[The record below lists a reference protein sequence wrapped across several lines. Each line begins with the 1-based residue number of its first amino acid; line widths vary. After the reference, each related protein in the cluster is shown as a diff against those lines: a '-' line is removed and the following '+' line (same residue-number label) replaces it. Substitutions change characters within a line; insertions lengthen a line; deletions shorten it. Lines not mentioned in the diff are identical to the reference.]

1 MQKITFENHL
11 CMIDTK
17 TNSFDMQEIENRR
30 FMYSPDSCELIIG
43 KQYKGNQLIASHA
56 EEHGKAGVKAP
67 FDSFIRGWIGTG
79 KGYKDSVI
87 HFAPPINTHNIDHFN
102 RGFSTLEM
110 FAANGANSRT
120 IIRGFGDRWEQPL
133 SDLISQKGEKFMPY
147 MEKAEEIK
155 EVSPIVLTSEN
166 QKDRLKEITDRLEQG
181 ILEVFESERYKE
193 YLRVMSRFHH
203 YSFNNTMLI
212 ALQKP
217 DASLIAGFSAWKNS
231 HGRTVKKGE
240 KGIRIIAPAPFKVR
254 QEMEKLDPKTN
265 MPLVGA
271 DGKAVTEEKE
281 ITIPAYKVVSVFDV
295 SQTEGKELPSIGV
308 NELTGDV
315 SQYEDF
321 FTALKKASPVPI
333 ALEHIEGSVHGYYHL
348 AEKRIAVDDNMSEL
362 QTLKTAIHEIA
373 HAKLHDID
381 LNAPKEEKENRPNQ
395 RTREVEAESV
405 AYTVCQHYGLDTSD
419 YSFGYVAGWS
429 SGKELS
435 ELKGSLETI
444 RLAASELIDSIDGHF
459 KELQRAKENELSE
472 KETELALQKE
482 KQEAAYLLES
492 GNYLYIQTCET
503 GYDYTLYQP
512 DFTDLD
518 GGQLDN
524 PEISIEKA
532 RDEILKMHELSGQ
545 DLKEI
550 SIDDFEKMQEEAS
563 QEKEAGIQV
572 RYYPI
577 NEAAAKRA
585 KEMNSFS
592 DYTPGSATHEYKS
605 LVDQAAEIAENQ
617 KKRVDPSFHTKIDAL
632 LDTYSKKLAAN
643 MNNGFA
649 IDSRVPS
656 VLIAGGSNFP
666 TRKKEKQNA
675 ARDKNYGEW
684 KEIQGLLEKIR
695 STGMGGISADDPD
708 AVKKLNAKLEKLIR
722 AQETMKAVNAYYRKH
737 KSLEGC
743 PELDSEAIEKL
754 KARMEIRGMQD
765 KPYPSWALSNNNAE
779 IRRIKERIQSLSVN
793 KEELYTG
800 WEFAGG
806 RAEIN
811 VKDNRLQLFFDDKP
825 DGKIRD
831 ELKANGFRWSPK
843 ALAWQRQLNS
853 NAIYA
858 ADAISSIKPLTG
870 ERVIELQRKFRKKG
884 SIEAAPEYIYK
895 ILEEPSEKVS
905 IKNFRLEAY
914 LVKENGKAQSELL
927 YTGTK
932 EQCKKILDKVQSGKL
947 TNGQIKELYAKAENT
962 GLEKDTF
969 QIYQLKRGEK
979 TRELQFESYDRLKAS
994 GQTLNPDHYVKV
1006 YEAELTEGL
1015 SLEDIYTRFNIDH
1028 PKDFYGHS
1036 LSVSDV
1042 VVLHKDG
1049 KDSAHYVDRFGY
1061 KEAPEFL
1068 KPQNYL
1074 KHVEDI
1080 VEQNDNNF
1088 DGIINNTPNT
1098 PTVSE
1103 LEQKVK
1109 AGEAISLT
1117 ELAKAVKAE
1126 NRSSKEPEKKPSIME
1141 QLKEAKKQ
1149 SEQKK
1154 HNTKTKHHELEV

>member
-1 MQKITFENHL
+1 
-11 CMIDTK
+11 
-17 TNSFDMQEIENRR
+17 
-30 FMYSPDSCELIIG
+30 
-43 KQYKGNQLIASHA
+43 
-56 EEHGKAGVKAP
+56 
-67 FDSFIRGWIGTG
+67 
-79 KGYKDSVI
+79 
-87 HFAPPINTHNIDHFN
+87 
-102 RGFSTLEM
+102 
-110 FAANGANSRT
+110 
-120 IIRGFGDRWEQPL
+120 
-133 SDLISQKGEKFMPY
+133 MPY
-147 MEKAEEIK
+147 MEQTEEIK

-193 YLRVMSRFHH
+193 YLRVMSKFHH

-271 DGKAVTEEKE
+271 DGKAVTEERE

-333 ALEHIEGSVHGYYHL
+333 ALEHVEGSAHGYYHL
-348 AEKRIAVDDNMSEL
+348 AEKRIAIDDNMSEL

-381 LNAPKEEKENRPNQ
+381 LNAPKEEKENHPNQ

-459 KELQRAKENELSE
+459 KELQRERENELSE
-472 KETELALQKE
+472 KETESPLQEE

-492 GNYLYIQTCET
+492 GNYLYVQTCET

-545 DLKEI
+545 GLKEI
-550 SIDDFEKMQEEAS
+550 SADDFEKMQEEAS
-563 QEKEAGIQV
+563 QEKDVSVQV
-572 RYYPI
+572 KYYPI

-592 DYTPGSATHEYKS
+592 DYTPGSATLEYKS
-605 LVDQAAEIAENQ
+605 LVNQATEIAENQ
-617 KKRVDPSFHTKIDAL
+617 KKRVDPSFHKKIDAL
-632 LDTYSKKLAAN
+632 LDTYSKRLAAN

-708 AVKKLNAKLEKLIR
+708 AVKKLNAKLEKLTK

-737 KSLEGC
+737 KNLEGC

-754 KARMEIRGMQD
+754 KARMEIRGIQD

-779 IRRIKERIQSLSVN
+779 IRRMKERIQSLSVN

-843 ALAWQRQLNS
+843 SLAWQRQLNS

-858 ADAISSIKPLTG
+858 ADAVSSIKPLTG
-870 ERVIELQRKFRKKG
+870 ERVIELQRNFRKKG

-895 ILEEPSEKVS
+895 VMEESAP
-905 IKNFRLEAY
+905 
-914 LVKENGKAQSELL
+914 
-927 YTGTK
+927 
-932 EQCKKILDKVQSGKL
+932 
-947 TNGQIKELYAKAENT
+947 
-962 GLEKDTF
+962 EKDTF

-979 TRELQFESYDRLKAS
+979 TRELQFESYDRLKES

-1049 KDSAHYVDRFGY
+1049 KDTAHYVDRFGY

-1088 DGIINNTPNT
+1088 DGIINNTPNA
-1098 PTVSE
+1098 PTVCE
-1103 LEQKVK
+1103 LEQKIK

-1126 NRSSKEPEKKPSIME
+1126 NRSAEEPEKKPSIRE

-1154 HNTKTKHHELEV
+1154 HSAKTKHHELEV

>member
-1 MQKITFENHL
+1 
-11 CMIDTK
+11 
-17 TNSFDMQEIENRR
+17 
-30 FMYSPDSCELIIG
+30 
-43 KQYKGNQLIASHA
+43 
-56 EEHGKAGVKAP
+56 
-67 FDSFIRGWIGTG
+67 
-79 KGYKDSVI
+79 
-87 HFAPPINTHNIDHFN
+87 
-102 RGFSTLEM
+102 
-110 FAANGANSRT
+110 
-120 IIRGFGDRWEQPL
+120 
-133 SDLISQKGEKFMPY
+133 MPY
-147 MEKAEEIK
+147 MEQTEEIK
-155 EVSPIVLTSEN
+155 EVTPIALTSEN

-193 YLRVMSRFHH
+193 YLRVMSKFHH

-240 KGIRIIAPAPFKVR
+240 KGIRIIAPAPFKVK

-265 MPLVGA
+265 MPLIGA

-295 SQTEGKELPSIGV
+295 SQTEGKEIPSIGV
-308 NELTGDV
+308 DELTGDV

-333 ALEHIEGSVHGYYHL
+333 ALEHIEGSAHGYYHL
-348 AEKRIAVDDNMSEL
+348 AEKRIAIDDNMSEL

-381 LNAPKEEKENRPNQ
+381 LNAPKEEKENHPNQ

-459 KELQRAKENELSE
+459 KELQRARENELSE
-472 KETELALQKE
+472 KETELPLQEE
-482 KQEAAYLLES
+482 KQETSYLLEN

-518 GGQLDN
+518 GGQLYN

-545 DLKEI
+545 ELKEI
-550 SIDDFEKMQEEAS
+550 PIDDFEKMQEEAS
-563 QEKEAGIQV
+563 QEMDVSVQV
-572 RYYPI
+572 KYYPI
-577 NEAAAKRA
+577 HEATAKRA

-592 DYTPGSATHEYKS
+592 DYTLGSATLEYKS

-617 KKRVDPSFHTKIDAL
+617 KKRVDPSFHEKIDAL

-708 AVKKLNAKLEKLIR
+708 AVKKLTAKLEKLTK

-743 PELDSEAIEKL
+743 PELDGKAIEKL
-754 KARMEIRGMQD
+754 KKGMEIRGIQD

-811 VKDNRLQLFFDDKP
+811 VKDNRLQLFFEDKP

-843 ALAWQRQLNS
+843 ASAWQRQLNS

-858 ADAISSIKPLTG
+858 ADAISSIKPLSG
-870 ERVIELQRKFRKKG
+870 ERVIELQRNFRKEERK
-884 SIEAAPEYIYK
+884 EAQPEYIYK
-895 ILEEPSEKVS
+895 AQEEV
-905 IKNFRLEAY
+905 A
-914 LVKENGKAQSELL
+914 
-927 YTGTK
+927 
-932 EQCKKILDKVQSGKL
+932 
-947 TNGQIKELYAKAENT
+947 
-962 GLEKDTF
+962 EKDTF
-969 QIYQLKRGEK
+969 QIYQLKRGEN
-979 TRELQFESYDRLKAS
+979 TRELQFESYDRLKES

-1006 YEAELTEGL
+1006 YEAELTKGL
-1015 SLEDIYTRFNIDH
+1015 SLEDIYSRFNIDH

-1061 KEAPEFL
+1061 KDAPEFL

-1088 DGIINNTPNT
+1088 DGIINNTPNA

-1103 LEQKVK
+1103 LEQKIK

-1117 ELAKAVKAE
+1117 ELAKAVKVE
-1126 NRSSKEPEKKPSIME
+1126 NRNTSESEKKPSIRE

-1154 HNTKTKHHELEV
+1154 HNTKIKNHELEV

>member
-1 MQKITFENHL
+1 MQKITLENRL
-11 CMIDTK
+11 LMIDTN
-17 TNSFDMQEIENRR
+17 TVSFDMQEIENRR

-43 KQYKGNQLIASHA
+43 EQYKGNDLIVSHA
-56 EEHGKAGVKAP
+56 EEHGKAGAKAP
-67 FDSFIRGWIGTG
+67 FDNFIRGWIGTG
-79 KGYKDSVI
+79 KGYKDGVI
-87 HFAPPINTHNIDHFN
+87 HFAPPINTHNIDRFN
-102 RGFSTLEM
+102 HRFSTLEM
-110 FAANGANSRT
+110 FSANGANSRT

-133 SDLISQKGEKFMPY
+133 SDLISQEGEKAMPY
-147 MEKAEEIK
+147 MKQTEEIK
-155 EVSPIVLTSEN
+155 EVTPIVLTSEN

-193 YLRVMSRFHH
+193 YLRVISKFHH

-240 KGIRIIAPAPFKVR
+240 KGIRIIAPAPFKVK

-265 MPLVGA
+265 MPVMGA
-271 DGKAVTEEKE
+271 DGKAVTEERE

-333 ALEHIEGSVHGYYHL
+333 ALEHIEGSAHGYYHL
-348 AEKRIAVDDNMSEL
+348 AEKRIAIDDNMSEL

-381 LNAPKEEKENRPNQ
+381 LNAPKEEKENHPNQ

-405 AYTVCQHYGLDTSD
+405 AYTVCRHYGLDTSD

-435 ELKGSLETI
+435 ELKGSLEAI

-459 KELQRAKENELSE
+459 KELQRERENELSE
-472 KETELALQKE
+472 KEMKSPLQEE

-492 GNYLYIQTCET
+492 GNYLYIQTCKT

-545 DLKEI
+545 GLEEI
-550 SIDDFEKMQEEAS
+550 LIDDFEKMQEEAS
-563 QEKEAGIQV
+563 QEKDVSVQV
-572 RYYPI
+572 KYYPI

-592 DYTPGSATHEYKS
+592 DYTPGSATLEYKS

-617 KKRVDPSFHTKIDAL
+617 KKRVDPSFHEKIDAL
-632 LDTYSKKLAAN
+632 LDTYSKKLAVN

-708 AVKKLNAKLEKLIR
+708 AVKKLTAKLEKLTK

-743 PELDSEAIEKL
+743 PELDGKAIEKL
-754 KARMEIRGMQD
+754 KTRMEIRGIQD

-793 KEELYTG
+793 KDKLYTG

-806 RAEIN
+806 KAEIN

-843 ALAWQRQLNS
+843 ASAWQRQLNS

-858 ADAISSIKPLTG
+858 ADAVSSIKPLSG
-870 ERVIELQRKFRKKG
+870 ERVIELQRNFRKEERK
-884 SIEAAPEYIYK
+884 EAQPEYIYK
-895 ILEEPSEKVS
+895 AQEEV
-905 IKNFRLEAY
+905 A
-914 LVKENGKAQSELL
+914 
-927 YTGTK
+927 
-932 EQCKKILDKVQSGKL
+932 
-947 TNGQIKELYAKAENT
+947 
-962 GLEKDTF
+962 EKDTF
-969 QIYQLKRGEK
+969 QIYQLKRGEN
-979 TRELQFESYDRLKAS
+979 TRELQFESYDRLKES
-994 GQTLNPDHYVKV
+994 RQTLNPDHYVKV
-1006 YEAELTEGL
+1006 YEAELTKGL

-1061 KEAPEFL
+1061 KDAPEFL

-1088 DGIINNTPNT
+1088 DGIINNTPNA

-1103 LEQKVK
+1103 LEQKIK

-1117 ELAKAVKAE
+1117 ELAKAVKVE
-1126 NRSSKEPEKKPSIME
+1126 NRNTSEPEKKPSIRE

-1154 HNTKTKHHELEV
+1154 HNTKIKNHELEV

>member
-1 MQKITFENHL
+1 
-11 CMIDTK
+11 
-17 TNSFDMQEIENRR
+17 
-30 FMYSPDSCELIIG
+30 
-43 KQYKGNQLIASHA
+43 
-56 EEHGKAGVKAP
+56 
-67 FDSFIRGWIGTG
+67 
-79 KGYKDSVI
+79 
-87 HFAPPINTHNIDHFN
+87 
-102 RGFSTLEM
+102 
-110 FAANGANSRT
+110 
-120 IIRGFGDRWEQPL
+120 
-133 SDLISQKGEKFMPY
+133 MPY
-147 MEKAEEIK
+147 MEQTEEIK
-155 EVSPIVLTSEN
+155 EVTPIVLTSEN

-193 YLRVMSRFHH
+193 YLRVMSKFHH

-240 KGIRIIAPAPFKVR
+240 KGIRIIAPAPFKVK

-265 MPLVGA
+265 MPLIGA

-295 SQTEGKELPSIGV
+295 SQTEGKEIPSIGV
-308 NELTGDV
+308 DELTGDV

-333 ALEHIEGSVHGYYHL
+333 ALEHIEGSAHGYYHL
-348 AEKRIAVDDNMSEL
+348 AEKRIAIDDNMSEL

-381 LNAPKEEKENRPNQ
+381 LNAPKEEKENHPNQ

-459 KELQRAKENELSE
+459 KELQRARENELSE
-472 KETELALQKE
+472 KETEPALQEE
-482 KQEAAYLLES
+482 KQETAYLLEN

-545 DLKEI
+545 ELKEI
-550 SIDDFEKMQEEAS
+550 PIDDFEKMQEEAS

-572 RYYPI
+572 KYYPI

-592 DYTPGSATHEYKS
+592 DYTPGSATLEYKS
-605 LVDQAAEIAENQ
+605 LVDQAAELAENQ
-617 KKRVDPSFHTKIDAL
+617 KKRVDPSFHEKIDAL

-708 AVKKLNAKLEKLIR
+708 AVKKLTAKLEKLTK

-743 PELDSEAIEKL
+743 PELDGKAIEKL
-754 KARMEIRGMQD
+754 KKGMEIRGIQD

-843 ALAWQRQLNS
+843 ASAWQRQLNS

-858 ADAISSIKPLTG
+858 SDAISSIKPLSG
-870 ERVIELQRKFRKKG
+870 ERVIELQRNFRKEERK
-884 SIEAAPEYIYK
+884 EAQPEYIYK
-895 ILEEPSEKVS
+895 AQEEV
-905 IKNFRLEAY
+905 A
-914 LVKENGKAQSELL
+914 
-927 YTGTK
+927 
-932 EQCKKILDKVQSGKL
+932 
-947 TNGQIKELYAKAENT
+947 
-962 GLEKDTF
+962 EKDTF
-969 QIYQLKRGEK
+969 QIYQLKRGEN
-979 TRELQFESYDRLKAS
+979 TRELQFESYDRLKES

-1006 YEAELTEGL
+1006 YEAELTKGL

-1061 KEAPEFL
+1061 KDAPEFL

-1088 DGIINNTPNT
+1088 DGIINNTPNA

-1109 AGEAISLT
+1109 AGESISLT
-1117 ELAKAVKAE
+1117 ELAKAVKVE
-1126 NRSSKEPEKKPSIME
+1126 NRNTSEPEKKPSIRE

-1154 HNTKTKHHELEV
+1154 HNTKIKKHELEV

>member
-1 MQKITFENHL
+1 
-11 CMIDTK
+11 
-17 TNSFDMQEIENRR
+17 
-30 FMYSPDSCELIIG
+30 
-43 KQYKGNQLIASHA
+43 
-56 EEHGKAGVKAP
+56 
-67 FDSFIRGWIGTG
+67 
-79 KGYKDSVI
+79 
-87 HFAPPINTHNIDHFN
+87 
-102 RGFSTLEM
+102 
-110 FAANGANSRT
+110 
-120 IIRGFGDRWEQPL
+120 
-133 SDLISQKGEKFMPY
+133 MPY

-181 ILEVFESERYKE
+181 ILEVFEGERYKE
-193 YLRVMSRFHH
+193 YLRVMSKFHH

-240 KGIRIIAPAPFKVR
+240 KGIRIIAPAPFKVK

-321 FTALKKASPVPI
+321 FTALKKASSVPI
-333 ALEHIEGSVHGYYHL
+333 ALEHIEGSAHGYYHL
-348 AEKRIAVDDNMSEL
+348 TEKRIAIDDNMSEL

-405 AYTVCQHYGLDTSD
+405 AYTVCRHYRLDTSE

-459 KELQRAKENELSE
+459 NELQKAKENELSE
-472 KETELALQKE
+472 E

-512 DFTDLD
+512 GFTDLD

-524 PEISIEKA
+524 PEIPIEKA

-545 DLKEI
+545 GLKEI

-563 QEKEAGIQV
+563 QEKEARIQV
-572 RYYPI
+572 KYYPI

-617 KKRVDPSFHTKIDAL
+617 KKRVDPSFHEKIDAL

-666 TRKKEKQNA
+666 TRKKEKQNI

-684 KEIQGLLEKIR
+684 KDIQGLLEKIR

-708 AVKKLNAKLEKLIR
+708 AVKKLTAKLEKLTK

-754 KARMEIRGMQD
+754 KERMEIRGIQD
-765 KPYPSWALSNNNAE
+765 KPYPSWALFNNNAE

-806 RAEIN
+806 KAEIN

-825 DGKIRD
+825 DGKSRD

-843 ALAWQRQLNS
+843 ASAWQRQLNS

-858 ADAISSIKPLTG
+858 ADAVSSIKPLTG
-870 ERVIELQRKFRKKG
+870 ERVIELQRNFRKKD

-895 ILEEPSEKVS
+895 ILEEPSEKDS
-905 IKNFRLEAY
+905 MKNFRLESY
-914 LVKENGKAQSELL
+914 IVRENGKVQSELL
-927 YTGTK
+927 YAGTK
-932 EQCKKILDKVQSGKL
+932 EQCKELLDEVQSEKL
-947 TNGQIKELYAKAENT
+947 TNGQIKELYARAENAEP
-962 GLEKDTF
+962 EKDTF
-969 QIYQLKRGEK
+969 QIYQLKRGED
-979 TRELQFESYDRLKAS
+979 TRELQFEAYNRLKES
-994 GQTLNPDHYVKV
+994 GQVLNPDNYVKV
-1006 YEAELTEGL
+1006 YEAELTAGL

-1061 KEAPEFL
+1061 KEVPEFI
-1068 KPQNYL
+1068 KPENYL
-1074 KHVEDI
+1074 KAAEI
-1080 VEQNDNNF
+1080 SAEQNYNMV
-1088 DGIINNTPNT
+1088 DGIMNNTPPA
-1098 PTVSE
+1098 PTVDE

-1109 AGEAISLT
+1109 EGEAISLT
-1117 ELAKAVKAE
+1117 ELANAVKEE
-1126 NRSSKEPEKKPSIME
+1126 NRSTKEPEKKPSIRE

>member
-79 KGYKDSVI
+79 KGYKDGVI

-472 KETELALQKE
+472 KETEPALQKE

-695 STGMGGISADDPD
+695 STGMGGISADNPD

-779 IRRIKERIQSLSVN
+779 IRRIKDRIQSLSVN

-806 RAEIN
+806 KAEIN

-843 ALAWQRQLNS
+843 ASAWQRQLNS

-870 ERVIELQRKFRKKG
+870 ERVIELQRNFRKKD
-884 SIEAAPEYIYK
+884 SIKAAPEYIYK
-895 ILEEPSEKVS
+895 VLEDPAEKDS
-905 IKNFRLEAY
+905 MGNFRLEAY
-914 LVKENGKAQSELL
+914 IVKENGKTESELL
-927 YTGTK
+927 YAGTK
-932 EQCKKILDKVQSGKL
+932 EQC
-947 TNGQIKELYAKAENT
+947 KELYAKAENT
-962 GLEKDTF
+962 TPEKDTF
-969 QIYQLKRGEK
+969 RIYQLKRGEN
-979 TRELQFESYDRLKAS
+979 TRELQFEYYDRLKES
-994 GQTLNPDHYVKV
+994 GQILNPDNYVKV
-1006 YEAELTEGL
+1006 YEAELSKGL

-1042 VVLHKDG
+1042 VVLHRDG
-1049 KDSAHYVDRFGY
+1049 KDTAHYVDRLGY

-1068 KPQNYL
+1068 KPDNYL
-1074 KHVEDI
+1074 KTAEI
-1080 VEQNDNNF
+1080 STEQNYNMV
-1088 DGIINNTPNT
+1088 DGIMNNTPPA
-1098 PTVSE
+1098 PTVDE

-1109 AGEAISLT
+1109 AGESISLT

-1126 NRSSKEPEKKPSIME
+1126 EHRSTDPEKKPSIRA

-1149 SEQKK
+1149 SEHKK
-1154 HNTKTKHHELEV
+1154 HNTKTKNHELEV

>member
-1 MQKITFENHL
+1 
-11 CMIDTK
+11 
-17 TNSFDMQEIENRR
+17 
-30 FMYSPDSCELIIG
+30 
-43 KQYKGNQLIASHA
+43 
-56 EEHGKAGVKAP
+56 
-67 FDSFIRGWIGTG
+67 
-79 KGYKDSVI
+79 
-87 HFAPPINTHNIDHFN
+87 
-102 RGFSTLEM
+102 
-110 FAANGANSRT
+110 
-120 IIRGFGDRWEQPL
+120 
-133 SDLISQKGEKFMPY
+133 MPY

-155 EVSPIVLTSEN
+155 EVTPIVLTSEN

-193 YLRVMSRFHH
+193 YLRVMSKFHH

-240 KGIRIIAPAPFKVR
+240 KGIRIIAPAPFKVK

-308 NELTGDV
+308 NKLTGDV

-333 ALEHIEGSVHGYYHL
+333 ALEHIEGSAHGYYHL
-348 AEKRIAVDDNMSEL
+348 TEKRIAIDDNMSEL

-381 LNAPKEEKENRPNQ
+381 LNAPKEAKENRPNQ

-405 AYTVCQHYGLDTSD
+405 AYTVCRHYGLDTSD

-472 KETELALQKE
+472 KETEPALQEE
-482 KQEAAYLLES
+482 KQEAAYLLEN
-492 GNYLYIQTCET
+492 GNYFYIQTCET

-524 PEISIEKA
+524 LEISIEKA

-545 DLKEI
+545 ELKEI
-550 SIDDFEKMQEEAS
+550 PIDDFEKMQEEAS
-563 QEKEAGIQV
+563 QEMDVSVQV
-572 RYYPI
+572 KYYPI
-577 NEAAAKRA
+577 HEAAAKRA

-592 DYTPGSATHEYKS
+592 DYTPGSATLEYKS

-617 KKRVDPSFHTKIDAL
+617 KKRVDPSFHEKIDAL

-708 AVKKLNAKLEKLIR
+708 AVKKLTAKLEKLTK

-743 PELDSEAIEKL
+743 PELDGKAIEKL
-754 KARMEIRGMQD
+754 KTRMEIRGIQD

-843 ALAWQRQLNS
+843 ASAWQRQLNS

-858 ADAISSIKPLTG
+858 ADAVSSIKPLSG
-870 ERVIELQRKFRKKG
+870 ERVIELQRNFRKEERK
-884 SIEAAPEYIYK
+884 EAQPEYIYK
-895 ILEEPSEKVS
+895 AQEEV
-905 IKNFRLEAY
+905 A
-914 LVKENGKAQSELL
+914 
-927 YTGTK
+927 
-932 EQCKKILDKVQSGKL
+932 
-947 TNGQIKELYAKAENT
+947 
-962 GLEKDTF
+962 EKDTF
-969 QIYQLKRGEK
+969 QIYQLKRGEN
-979 TRELQFESYDRLKAS
+979 TRELQFESYDRLKES

-1006 YEAELTEGL
+1006 YEAELTKGL

-1061 KEAPEFL
+1061 KDAPEFL

-1088 DGIINNTPNT
+1088 DGIINNTPNVST
-1098 PTVSE
+1098 ISE
-1103 LEQKVK
+1103 LEQKIK

-1126 NRSSKEPEKKPSIME
+1126 NRSTGELEKKPSIRE

-1154 HNTKTKHHELEV
+1154 HNTKIKNHELEV

>member
-1 MQKITFENHL
+1 
-11 CMIDTK
+11 
-17 TNSFDMQEIENRR
+17 
-30 FMYSPDSCELIIG
+30 
-43 KQYKGNQLIASHA
+43 
-56 EEHGKAGVKAP
+56 
-67 FDSFIRGWIGTG
+67 
-79 KGYKDSVI
+79 
-87 HFAPPINTHNIDHFN
+87 
-102 RGFSTLEM
+102 
-110 FAANGANSRT
+110 
-120 IIRGFGDRWEQPL
+120 
-133 SDLISQKGEKFMPY
+133 MPY
-147 MEKAEEIK
+147 MEKTEITEETK
-155 EVSPIVLTSEN
+155 EVQPIVLTSEN

-193 YLRVMSRFHH
+193 YLRVMSKFHH

-217 DASLIAGFSAWKNS
+217 DASLVAGFSAWKNS

-240 KGIRIIAPAPFKVR
+240 KGIRIIAPAPFKVK

-265 MPLVGA
+265 MPVVGA

-308 NELTGDV
+308 DKLTGDV
-315 SQYEDF
+315 SQYENF

-333 ALEHIEGSVHGYYHL
+333 ALEHIEGSAHGYYHL
-348 AEKRIAVDDNMSEL
+348 AEKRIAIDDNMSEL

-381 LNAPKEEKENRPNQ
+381 LNAPKEKQENRLDQ
-395 RTREVEAESV
+395 RTREVEAESI
-405 AYTVCQHYGLDTSD
+405 AYTVCRHYGLDTSD

-444 RLAASELIDSIDGHF
+444 RLAASELIDSIDEHF
-459 KELQRAKENELSE
+459 KELQRTKENELTE
-472 KETELALQKE
+472 KEAEPSLQEE
-482 KQEAAYLLES
+482 K
-492 GNYLYIQTCET
+492 
-503 GYDYTLYQP
+503 
-512 DFTDLD
+512 
-518 GGQLDN
+518 
-524 PEISIEKA
+524 
-532 RDEILKMHELSGQ
+532 
-545 DLKEI
+545 
-550 SIDDFEKMQEEAS
+550 QEEAS
-563 QEKEAGIQV
+563 QERDAGTQV

-577 NEAAAKRA
+577 NEASAKRA
-585 KEMNSFS
+585 KEMNSFAG
-592 DYTPGSATHEYKS
+592 YTPGSATLEYKS

-617 KKRVDPSFHTKIDAL
+617 KKRVDPSFHNKIDAL

-649 IDSRVPS
+649 IDARVPS

-708 AVKKLNAKLEKLIR
+708 AVKKLNAKLEKLTK

-754 KARMEIRGMQD
+754 KARMEIRGVHD
-765 KPYPSWALSNNNAE
+765 KPYPSWTLSNNNSE
-779 IRRIKERIQSLSVN
+779 IRRIKDRIQSLSVN

-858 ADAISSIKPLTG
+858 ADAISSLKPLTG
-870 ERVIELQRKFRKKG
+870 ERVIELQRNFRKESKK
-884 SIEAAPEYIYK
+884 EAAPEYIYK
-895 ILEEPSEKVS
+895 ILEEPSEKDS
-905 IKNFRLEAY
+905 MKNFRLEAY
-914 LVKENGKAQSELL
+914 IVKENGKTESRLL
-927 YTGTK
+927 YAGTK
-932 EQCKKILDKVQSGKL
+932 EQCKELLDEVRSGKL
-947 TNGQIKELYAKAENT
+947 TNGQIKALYAKAENT
-962 GLEKDTF
+962 EPEKDTF
-969 QIYQLKRGEK
+969 RIYQLKRGEK
-979 TRELQFESYDRLKAS
+979 TRELQFESYGRLKES
-994 GQTLNPDHYVKV
+994 GQVLNPDNYVKV

-1068 KPQNYL
+1068 KPENYL

-1088 DGIINNTPNT
+1088 DGIINNTPNA

-1109 AGEAISLT
+1109 AGESISLT

-1126 NRSSKEPEKKPSIME
+1126 NRSTGEPQKKPSIRE

-1154 HNTKTKHHELEV
+1154 HNTKTKNHELEV

>member
-1 MQKITFENHL
+1 
-11 CMIDTK
+11 
-17 TNSFDMQEIENRR
+17 
-30 FMYSPDSCELIIG
+30 
-43 KQYKGNQLIASHA
+43 
-56 EEHGKAGVKAP
+56 
-67 FDSFIRGWIGTG
+67 
-79 KGYKDSVI
+79 
-87 HFAPPINTHNIDHFN
+87 
-102 RGFSTLEM
+102 
-110 FAANGANSRT
+110 
-120 IIRGFGDRWEQPL
+120 
-133 SDLISQKGEKFMPY
+133 MPY

-155 EVSPIVLTSEN
+155 EVTPIVLTSEN

-193 YLRVMSRFHH
+193 YLRVMSKFHH

-240 KGIRIIAPAPFKVR
+240 KGIRIIAPAPFKVK

-265 MPLVGA
+265 MPLIGV

-308 NELTGDV
+308 DELTGDV

-333 ALEHIEGSVHGYYHL
+333 ALEHIEGSAHGYYHL
-348 AEKRIAVDDNMSEL
+348 AEKRIAIDDNMSEL

-459 KELQRAKENELSE
+459 KELQRARENELSE
-472 KETELALQKE
+472 KETELPLQEE
-482 KQEAAYLLES
+482 KQETAYLLEN

-545 DLKEI
+545 GLTEL

-563 QEKEAGIQV
+563 QEKESEIQV

-592 DYTPGSATHEYKS
+592 DYTAGSATLEYKS

-617 KKRVDPSFHTKIDAL
+617 KKRVDPSFHGKIDAL
-632 LDTYSKKLAAN
+632 LDTYSRKLAEN
-643 MNNGFA
+643 MNSGFA
-649 IDSRVPS
+649 IDARVPS

-666 TRKKEKQNA
+666 VRKKEKQNA
-675 ARDKNYGEW
+675 ARDKNYKEW
-684 KEIQGLLEKIR
+684 KDIQGLLEKIR

-708 AVKKLNAKLEKLIR
+708 AVKKLNAKLEKLTK

-737 KSLEGC
+737 KTLESC
-743 PELDSEAIEKL
+743 PELDSEATQKL
-754 KARMEIRGMQD
+754 KARMEIRGVQD
-765 KPYPSWALSNNNAE
+765 KPYPTWALSNNNAE
-779 IRRIKERIQSLSVN
+779 IRRIKDRIQSLSVN

-811 VKDNRLQLFFDDKP
+811 VKDNRLQLFFEDKP

-843 ALAWQRQLNS
+843 ALAWQRQLTS

-858 ADAISSIKPLTG
+858 ADAISSIKPLSG
-870 ERVIELQRKFRKKG
+870 ERVIELQRNFRKEERK
-884 SIEAAPEYIYK
+884 EAQPEYIYK
-895 ILEEPSEKVS
+895 AQEEV
-905 IKNFRLEAY
+905 A
-914 LVKENGKAQSELL
+914 
-927 YTGTK
+927 
-932 EQCKKILDKVQSGKL
+932 
-947 TNGQIKELYAKAENT
+947 
-962 GLEKDTF
+962 EKDTF
-969 QIYQLKRGEK
+969 QIYQLKRGEN
-979 TRELQFESYDRLKAS
+979 TRELQFESYDRLKES
-994 GQTLNPDHYVKV
+994 GQVLNPDNYVKV
-1006 YEAELTEGL
+1006 YEAELTAGL

-1068 KPQNYL
+1068 KPENYL
-1074 KHVEDI
+1074 KAAEI
-1080 VEQNDNNF
+1080 STEQNYNMV
-1088 DGIINNTPNT
+1088 DGIMNNTPPA
-1098 PTVSE
+1098 PTVDE

-1109 AGEAISLT
+1109 AGKAISLT
-1117 ELAKAVKAE
+1117 ELANAVKAE
-1126 NRSSKEPEKKPSIME
+1126 NRSTEEPEKKPSIRE

-1149 SEQKK
+1149 SEQKN
-1154 HNTKTKHHELEV
+1154 HNTKTKYHELEV

>member
-1 MQKITFENHL
+1 
-11 CMIDTK
+11 
-17 TNSFDMQEIENRR
+17 
-30 FMYSPDSCELIIG
+30 
-43 KQYKGNQLIASHA
+43 
-56 EEHGKAGVKAP
+56 
-67 FDSFIRGWIGTG
+67 
-79 KGYKDSVI
+79 
-87 HFAPPINTHNIDHFN
+87 
-102 RGFSTLEM
+102 
-110 FAANGANSRT
+110 
-120 IIRGFGDRWEQPL
+120 
-133 SDLISQKGEKFMPY
+133 MPY
-147 MEKAEEIK
+147 MEQTEEIK
-155 EVSPIVLTSEN
+155 EVTPIVLTSEN

-193 YLRVMSRFHH
+193 YLRVMSKFHH

-240 KGIRIIAPAPFKVR
+240 KGIRIIAPAPFKVK

-265 MPLVGA
+265 MPLIGA

-308 NELTGDV
+308 DELTGDV

-333 ALEHIEGSVHGYYHL
+333 ALEHIEGSAHGYYHL
-348 AEKRIAVDDNMSEL
+348 AEKRIAIDDNMSEL

-395 RTREVEAESV
+395 RTREVEAESI

-459 KELQRAKENELSE
+459 KELQRARENELSE
-472 KETELALQKE
+472 KETEPALQEE
-482 KQEAAYLLES
+482 KQEAAYLLEN
-492 GNYLYIQTCET
+492 GNYFYIQTCET

-524 PEISIEKA
+524 LEISIEKA

-545 DLKEI
+545 ELKEI
-550 SIDDFEKMQEEAS
+550 PIDDFEKMQEEAS
-563 QEKEAGIQV
+563 QEMDVSVQV
-572 RYYPI
+572 KYYPI

-592 DYTPGSATHEYKS
+592 DYTPGSATLEYKS

-617 KKRVDPSFHTKIDAL
+617 KKRVDPSFHEKIDAL

-708 AVKKLNAKLEKLIR
+708 AVKKLTAKLEKLTK

-743 PELDSEAIEKL
+743 PELDGKAIEKL
-754 KARMEIRGMQD
+754 KKGMEIRGIQD

-806 RAEIN
+806 KAEIN

-843 ALAWQRQLNS
+843 ASAWQRQLNS

-858 ADAISSIKPLTG
+858 ADAVSSIKPLSG
-870 ERVIELQRKFRKKG
+870 ERVIELQRNFRKEERK
-884 SIEAAPEYIYK
+884 ETQPEYIYK
-895 ILEEPSEKVS
+895 AQEEV
-905 IKNFRLEAY
+905 A
-914 LVKENGKAQSELL
+914 
-927 YTGTK
+927 
-932 EQCKKILDKVQSGKL
+932 
-947 TNGQIKELYAKAENT
+947 
-962 GLEKDTF
+962 EKDTF
-969 QIYQLKRGEK
+969 QIYQLKRGEN
-979 TRELQFESYDRLKAS
+979 TRELQFESYDRLKES
-994 GQTLNPDHYVKV
+994 GQILNPDNYVKV
-1006 YEAELTEGL
+1006 YEAELSKGL

-1061 KEAPEFL
+1061 KDAPEFL

-1088 DGIINNTPNT
+1088 DGIINNTPNA

-1103 LEQKVK
+1103 LEQKIK

-1117 ELAKAVKAE
+1117 ELAKAVKVE
-1126 NRSSKEPEKKPSIME
+1126 NRNTSEPEKKPSIRE

>member
-1 MQKITFENHL
+1 
-11 CMIDTK
+11 
-17 TNSFDMQEIENRR
+17 
-30 FMYSPDSCELIIG
+30 
-43 KQYKGNQLIASHA
+43 
-56 EEHGKAGVKAP
+56 
-67 FDSFIRGWIGTG
+67 
-79 KGYKDSVI
+79 
-87 HFAPPINTHNIDHFN
+87 
-102 RGFSTLEM
+102 
-110 FAANGANSRT
+110 
-120 IIRGFGDRWEQPL
+120 
-133 SDLISQKGEKFMPY
+133 MPY
-147 MEKAEEIK
+147 MEQTEEIK
-155 EVSPIVLTSEN
+155 EVTPIALTSEN

-181 ILEVFESERYKE
+181 ILDVFESERYKE
-193 YLRVMSRFHH
+193 YLRVMSKFHH

-240 KGIRIIAPAPFKVR
+240 KGIRIIAPAPFKVK
-254 QEMEKLDPKTN
+254 QKMEKLDPKTN

-271 DGKAVTEEKE
+271 DGNAITEEKE

-308 NELTGDV
+308 DELTGDV

-333 ALEHIEGSVHGYYHL
+333 ALEHIEGSAHGYYHL
-348 AEKRIAVDDNMSEL
+348 AEKRIAIDDNMSEL

-395 RTREVEAESV
+395 RTREVEAESI
-405 AYTVCQHYGLDTSD
+405 AYTVCRHYGLDISD

-472 KETELALQKE
+472 KETEPALQEE
-482 KQEAAYLLES
+482 KQEAAYLLEN
-492 GNYLYIQTCET
+492 GNYFYIQTCET

-512 DFTDLD
+512 DFTCLD

-524 PEISIEKA
+524 LEISIEKA

-545 DLKEI
+545 SLTEL

-563 QEKEAGIQV
+563 QEKESEIQV

-577 NEAAAKRA
+577 NEAAAKMA

-592 DYTPGSATHEYKS
+592 DYTAGSATLEYKS

-617 KKRVDPSFHTKIDAL
+617 KKRVDPSFHGKIDAL
-632 LDTYSKKLAAN
+632 LDTYSRKLAEN
-643 MNNGFA
+643 MNSGFA
-649 IDSRVPS
+649 IDARVPS

-666 TRKKEKQNA
+666 VRKKEKQNA
-675 ARDKNYGEW
+675 ARDKNYKEW
-684 KEIQGLLEKIR
+684 KDIQGLLEKIR

-708 AVKKLNAKLEKLIR
+708 AVKKLNAKLEKLTK

-737 KSLEGC
+737 KTLESC
-743 PELDSEAIEKL
+743 PELDSEATQKL
-754 KARMEIRGMQD
+754 KARMEIRGVQD
-765 KPYPSWALSNNNAE
+765 KPYPTWALSNNNAE
-779 IRRIKERIQSLSVN
+779 IRRIKDRIQSLSVN

-806 RAEIN
+806 KAEIN

-843 ALAWQRQLNS
+843 ASAWQRQLNS

-858 ADAISSIKPLTG
+858 ADAISSIKPLSG
-870 ERVIELQRKFRKKG
+870 ERVIELQRNFRKEERK
-884 SIEAAPEYIYK
+884 EAQPEYIYK
-895 ILEEPSEKVS
+895 AQEEV
-905 IKNFRLEAY
+905 A
-914 LVKENGKAQSELL
+914 
-927 YTGTK
+927 
-932 EQCKKILDKVQSGKL
+932 
-947 TNGQIKELYAKAENT
+947 
-962 GLEKDTF
+962 EKDTF
-969 QIYQLKRGEK
+969 QIYQLKRGEN
-979 TRELQFESYDRLKAS
+979 TRELQFESYDRLKES

-1006 YEAELTEGL
+1006 YEAELTDGL
-1015 SLEDIYTRFNIDH
+1015 SLEDIYTCFNIDH

-1088 DGIINNTPNT
+1088 DGIINNTPNA

-1103 LEQKVK
+1103 LEQKIK
-1109 AGEAISLT
+1109 AGESISFT
-1117 ELAKAVKAE
+1117 ELAKAVKEE
-1126 NRSSKEPEKKPSIME
+1126 NRSTGEPEKKPSIRE

-1154 HNTKTKHHELEV
+1154 HNTKTKNHELEV

>member
-79 KGYKDSVI
+79 KGYKDGVI

-147 MEKAEEIK
+147 MEKAEETK
-155 EVSPIVLTSEN
+155 EVQPIVLTSEN

-193 YLRVMSRFHH
+193 YLRVMSKFHH
-203 YSFNNTMLI
+203 YSFNNTILI

-217 DASLIAGFSAWKNS
+217 DASLIAGFNAWKNT

-240 KGIRIIAPAPFKVR
+240 KGIRIIAPAPFKVK
-254 QEMEKLDPKTN
+254 QETEKLDPKTN

-271 DGKAVTEEKE
+271 DGNAITEEKE

-308 NELTGDV
+308 DELTGDV

-333 ALEHIEGSVHGYYHL
+333 ALEHIEGSSHGYYHL
-348 AEKRIAVDDNMSEL
+348 AEKRIAIDDNMSEL

-459 KELQRAKENELSE
+459 KELQRARENELLG
-472 KETELALQKE
+472 KEAEPTLQEE
-482 KQEAAYLLES
+482 KQEAAYLLENGS
-492 GNYLYIQTCET
+492 YLYIQTYET

-550 SIDDFEKMQEEAS
+550 PIDDFEKMQEEAS

-572 RYYPI
+572 KYYPI

-592 DYTPGSATHEYKS
+592 DYTPGSATLEYKS

-617 KKRVDPSFHTKIDAL
+617 KKRVDPSFHGKIDAL

-684 KEIQGLLEKIR
+684 KDIQGLLEKIR

-708 AVKKLNAKLEKLIR
+708 AVKKLNAKLEKLTK
-722 AQETMKAVNAYYRKH
+722 AQETMKAVNAYYRKN
-737 KSLEGC
+737 KTLESC
-743 PELDSEAIEKL
+743 PELDSEATQKL
-754 KARMEIRGMQD
+754 KARMEIRGVQD
-765 KPYPSWALSNNNAE
+765 KPYPTWALSNNNAE

-811 VKDNRLQLFFDDKP
+811 VKDNRLQLFFEDKP

-843 ALAWQRQLNS
+843 ASAWQRQLNS

-858 ADAISSIKPLTG
+858 ADAVSSIKPLSG
-870 ERVIELQRKFRKKG
+870 ERVIELQRNFRKEERK
-884 SIEAAPEYIYK
+884 EAQPEYIYK
-895 ILEEPSEKVS
+895 AQEEV
-905 IKNFRLEAY
+905 A
-914 LVKENGKAQSELL
+914 
-927 YTGTK
+927 
-932 EQCKKILDKVQSGKL
+932 
-947 TNGQIKELYAKAENT
+947 
-962 GLEKDTF
+962 EKDTF
-969 QIYQLKRGEK
+969 QIYQLKRSEE
-979 TRELQFESYDRLKAS
+979 TRELQFESYDRLKES
-994 GQTLNPDHYVKV
+994 RQTLNPDHYVKV

-1126 NRSSKEPEKKPSIME
+1126 EHHFTDPEKKPSIRA

-1154 HNTKTKHHELEV
+1154 HNTKIKNHELEV

>member
-1 MQKITFENHL
+1 
-11 CMIDTK
+11 
-17 TNSFDMQEIENRR
+17 
-30 FMYSPDSCELIIG
+30 
-43 KQYKGNQLIASHA
+43 
-56 EEHGKAGVKAP
+56 
-67 FDSFIRGWIGTG
+67 
-79 KGYKDSVI
+79 
-87 HFAPPINTHNIDHFN
+87 
-102 RGFSTLEM
+102 
-110 FAANGANSRT
+110 
-120 IIRGFGDRWEQPL
+120 
-133 SDLISQKGEKFMPY
+133 MPY
-147 MEKAEEIK
+147 MEQTEEIK

-181 ILEVFESERYKE
+181 ILQVFESERYKE
-193 YLRVMSRFHH
+193 YLRVMSKFHH

-240 KGIRIIAPAPFKVR
+240 KGIRIIAPAPFKVK
-254 QEMEKLDPKTN
+254 QEMEMLDPKTN
-265 MPLVGA
+265 MPVIGK

-333 ALEHIEGSVHGYYHL
+333 ALEHIEGSAHGYYHL
-348 AEKRIAVDDNMSEL
+348 AEKRIAIDDNMSEL

-395 RTREVEAESV
+395 RTREVEAESI

-459 KELQRAKENELSE
+459 KELQRARENELSE
-472 KETELALQKE
+472 KETELPLQEE
-482 KQEAAYLLES
+482 KQEAAYLLEN
-492 GNYLYIQTCET
+492 GNYFYIQTCET

-512 DFTDLD
+512 DFTCLD

-524 PEISIEKA
+524 LEISIEKA

-545 DLKEI
+545 ELKEI
-550 SIDDFEKMQEEAS
+550 PTDDFEKMQEEAS
-563 QEKEAGIQV
+563 QEMDVSVQV
-572 RYYPI
+572 KYYPI
-577 NEAAAKRA
+577 HEAAAKRA

-592 DYTPGSATHEYKS
+592 DYTPGSATLEYKS

-617 KKRVDPSFHTKIDAL
+617 KKRVDPSFHEKIDAL

-708 AVKKLNAKLEKLIR
+708 AVKKLTAKLEKLTK

-743 PELDSEAIEKL
+743 PELDGKAIEKL
-754 KARMEIRGMQD
+754 KTRMEIRGIQD

-843 ALAWQRQLNS
+843 ASAWQRQLNS

-858 ADAISSIKPLTG
+858 ADAVSIIKPLSG
-870 ERVIELQRKFRKKG
+870 ERVIELQRNFRKEERK
-884 SIEAAPEYIYK
+884 EAQPEYIYK
-895 ILEEPSEKVS
+895 AQEEV
-905 IKNFRLEAY
+905 A
-914 LVKENGKAQSELL
+914 
-927 YTGTK
+927 
-932 EQCKKILDKVQSGKL
+932 
-947 TNGQIKELYAKAENT
+947 
-962 GLEKDTF
+962 EKDTF
-969 QIYQLKRGEK
+969 QIYQLKRGEN
-979 TRELQFESYDRLKAS
+979 TRELQFESYDRLKES
-994 GQTLNPDHYVKV
+994 RQTLNPDNYVKV
-1006 YEAELTEGL
+1006 YEAELTKGL

-1042 VVLHKDG
+1042 IVLHKDG

-1061 KEAPEFL
+1061 KDAPEFL

-1088 DGIINNTPNT
+1088 DGIINNTPNA

-1103 LEQKVK
+1103 LEQKIK

-1117 ELAKAVKAE
+1117 ELAKAVKVE
-1126 NRSSKEPEKKPSIME
+1126 NRNTSEPEKKPSIRE

-1154 HNTKTKHHELEV
+1154 HNTKIKNHELEV

>member
-1 MQKITFENHL
+1 
-11 CMIDTK
+11 
-17 TNSFDMQEIENRR
+17 
-30 FMYSPDSCELIIG
+30 
-43 KQYKGNQLIASHA
+43 
-56 EEHGKAGVKAP
+56 
-67 FDSFIRGWIGTG
+67 
-79 KGYKDSVI
+79 
-87 HFAPPINTHNIDHFN
+87 
-102 RGFSTLEM
+102 
-110 FAANGANSRT
+110 
-120 IIRGFGDRWEQPL
+120 
-133 SDLISQKGEKFMPY
+133 MPY

-240 KGIRIIAPAPFKVR
+240 KGIRIIAPAPFKVK

-265 MPLVGA
+265 MSLVGA

-333 ALEHIEGSVHGYYHL
+333 ALEHIAGSAHGYYHL
-348 AEKRIAVDDNMSEL
+348 AEKRIAIDDNMSEL

-429 SGKELS
+429 SDKELS
-435 ELKGSLETI
+435 ELKDSLETI

-472 KETELALQKE
+472 KETEPALQKE

-585 KEMNSFS
+585 KEINSFS

-722 AQETMKAVNAYYRKH
+722 AQETMKAVNAYYRKN
-737 KSLEGC
+737 KTLESC
-743 PELDSEAIEKL
+743 PELDSEATQKL
-754 KARMEIRGMQD
+754 KARMEIRGVQD
-765 KPYPSWALSNNNAE
+765 KPYPTWALSNNNAE
-779 IRRIKERIQSLSVN
+779 IRRIKDRIQSLSVN
-793 KEELYTG
+793 KEELFTG

-811 VKDNRLQLFFDDKP
+811 VKDNRLQLFFEDKP

-843 ALAWQRQLNS
+843 ASAWQRQLNS

-858 ADAISSIKPLTG
+858 ADAVSSIKPLTG
-870 ERVIELQRKFRKKG
+870 ERVIELQRNFRKKG
-884 SIEAAPEYIYK
+884 SIEATPEYIYK
-895 ILEEPSEKVS
+895 VMEEP
-905 IKNFRLEAY
+905 AP
-914 LVKENGKAQSELL
+914 
-927 YTGTK
+927 
-932 EQCKKILDKVQSGKL
+932 
-947 TNGQIKELYAKAENT
+947 
-962 GLEKDTF
+962 EKDTF

-979 TRELQFESYDRLKAS
+979 TRELQFESYDRLKES

-1006 YEAELTEGL
+1006 YEAQLTEGL

-1088 DGIINNTPNT
+1088 DGIINNTPNA

-1126 NRSSKEPEKKPSIME
+1126 NRSSKEPEKKPSIRE

-1149 SEQKK
+1149 SEQKN
-1154 HNTKTKHHELEV
+1154 HNTKTKYHELEV